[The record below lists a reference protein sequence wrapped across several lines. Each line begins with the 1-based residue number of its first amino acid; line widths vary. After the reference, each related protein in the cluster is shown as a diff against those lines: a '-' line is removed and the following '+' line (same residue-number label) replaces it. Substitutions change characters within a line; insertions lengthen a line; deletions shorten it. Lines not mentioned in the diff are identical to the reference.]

1 MEKKAAA
8 AEIKRL
14 RAQAKDKSIPQ
25 EARNEMLDR
34 ANAIELE
41 FYDKAVKEGKT
52 MSKGG
57 AVKKKGYMY
66 GGDATKMNGM
76 HKMPDGSMMK
86 DSAMA
91 KGGAV
96 KKMAYGGDAIKM
108 NGMHKMPDGSMMKDS
123 DMKHGGA
130 VKKMSY
136 GGTPKKEMTRQSP
149 VVAVMIGLTD
159 KKKPVKKMSNGGYA
173 NCGASVK
180 AAGGK

>member
-1 MEKKAAA
+1 MDKKAAA

-96 KKMAYGGDAIKM
+96 KKKPAA
-108 NGMHKMPDGSMMKDS
+108 
-123 DMKHGGA
+123 
-130 VKKMSY
+130 KKTAS
-136 GGTPKKEMTRQSP
+136 RQSP
-149 VVAVMIGLTD
+149 VIAVMIGMTD
-159 KKKPVKKMSNGGYA
+159 KKKPVKKMAKGGYA

>member
-1 MEKKAAA
+1 MDKKAAA

-52 MSKGG
+52 MAKGG

-96 KKMAYGGDAIKM
+96 KKKPAA
-108 NGMHKMPDGSMMKDS
+108 
-123 DMKHGGA
+123 
-130 VKKMSY
+130 KKTAS
-136 GGTPKKEMTRQSP
+136 RQSP
-149 VVAVMIGLTD
+149 VIAVMIGMTD
-159 KKKPVKKMSNGGYA
+159 KKKPVKKMAKGGYA

>member
-1 MEKKAAA
+1 MDKKAAA

-25 EARNEMLDR
+25 EARNEMLDK

-41 FYDKAVKEGKT
+41 FYNKAVKGGET
-52 MSKGG
+52 MAKGG

-86 DSAMA
+86 DSDMA

-96 KKMAYGGDAIKM
+96 KKMAK
-108 NGMHKMPDGSMMKDS
+108 
-123 DMKHGGA
+123 GGA
-130 VKKMSY
+130 V
-136 GGTPKKEMTRQSP
+136 KKEMTRQSP
-149 VVAVMIGLTD
+149 VVAVMVGLTD
-159 KKKPVKKMSNGGYA
+159 KKKPAKKMAKGGYA

-180 AAGGK
+180 AAGSKA

>member
-1 MEKKAAA
+1 MDKKAAA

-41 FYDKAVKEGKT
+41 FYDKAVKGGET
-52 MSKGG
+52 MAKGG

-66 GGDATKMNGM
+66 GGDATKMKGM

-96 KKMAYGGDAIKM
+96 KKPAA
-108 NGMHKMPDGSMMKDS
+108 
-123 DMKHGGA
+123 
-130 VKKMSY
+130 
-136 GGTPKKEMTRQSP
+136 KKEMTRQSP

-159 KKKPVKKMSNGGYA
+159 KKKPAKKMAKGGYA

-180 AAGGK
+180 ASGSKA

>member
-1 MEKKAAA
+1 MDKKAAA

-41 FYDKAVKEGKT
+41 FYDKAVKGGET
-52 MSKGG
+52 MAKGG

-66 GGDATKMNGM
+66 VGDATKMKGM

-96 KKMAYGGDAIKM
+96 KKMAKGGT
-108 NGMHKMPDGSMMKDS
+108 
-123 DMKHGGA
+123 

-136 GGTPKKEMTRQSP
+136 GGATQ
-149 VVAVMIGLTD
+149 G
-159 KKKPVKKMSNGGYA
+159 KKMAMAKGGYA

>member
-1 MEKKAAA
+1 MDKKAAA

-41 FYDKAVKEGKT
+41 FYDKAVKGGET
-52 MSKGG
+52 MAKGG

-66 GGDATKMNGM
+66 GGDATKMKGM

-96 KKMAYGGDAIKM
+96 KKPAA
-108 NGMHKMPDGSMMKDS
+108 
-123 DMKHGGA
+123 
-130 VKKMSY
+130 
-136 GGTPKKEMTRQSP
+136 KKEMTRQSP
-149 VVAVMIGLTD
+149 VVAVMVGLTD
-159 KKKPVKKMSNGGYA
+159 KKKPAKKMAKGGYA

-180 AAGGK
+180 ASGSK

>member
-1 MEKKAAA
+1 MDKKAAA

-41 FYDKAVKEGKT
+41 FYDKAVKGGET
-52 MSKGG
+52 MAKGG

-66 GGDATKMNGM
+66 GGDATKMKGM

-96 KKMAYGGDAIKM
+96 KKPAA
-108 NGMHKMPDGSMMKDS
+108 
-123 DMKHGGA
+123 
-130 VKKMSY
+130 
-136 GGTPKKEMTRQSP
+136 KKEMTRQSP

-159 KKKPVKKMSNGGYA
+159 KKKPAKKMAKGGYA

-180 AAGGK
+180 ASGSK

>member
-1 MEKKAAA
+1 MDKKAAA

-34 ANAIELE
+34 ANAIELK
-41 FYDKAVKEGKT
+41 FYDKAVKGGET
-52 MSKGG
+52 MAKGG

-96 KKMAYGGDAIKM
+96 KKPAA
-108 NGMHKMPDGSMMKDS
+108 
-123 DMKHGGA
+123 
-130 VKKMSY
+130 
-136 GGTPKKEMTRQSP
+136 KKEMTRQSP

-159 KKKPVKKMSNGGYA
+159 KKKPAKKMAKGGYA

-180 AAGGK
+180 ASGSK

>member
-1 MEKKAAA
+1 MDKKAAA

-41 FYDKAVKEGKT
+41 FYDKAVKGGET
-52 MSKGG
+52 MAKGG

-66 GGDATKMNGM
+66 GGDATKMKGM

-96 KKMAYGGDAIKM
+96 KKPAA
-108 NGMHKMPDGSMMKDS
+108 
-123 DMKHGGA
+123 
-130 VKKMSY
+130 
-136 GGTPKKEMTRQSP
+136 KKEMTRQSP

-159 KKKPVKKMSNGGYA
+159 KKKPAKKMAKGGYA

-180 AAGGK
+180 AAGGKK

>member
-1 MEKKAAA
+1 MDKKAAA

-14 RAQAKDKSIPQ
+14 RAQSKDKSIPQ

-34 ANAIELE
+34 ANAIELK
-41 FYDKAVKEGKT
+41 FYDKAVKGGET
-52 MSKGG
+52 MAKGG

-66 GGDATKMNGM
+66 GGDATKTKGM

-96 KKMAYGGDAIKM
+96 KKPAA
-108 NGMHKMPDGSMMKDS
+108 
-123 DMKHGGA
+123 
-130 VKKMSY
+130 
-136 GGTPKKEMTRQSP
+136 KKEMTRQSP

-159 KKKPVKKMSNGGYA
+159 KKKPAAKKMAKGGYA

-180 AAGGK
+180 ASGSK

>member
-1 MEKKAAA
+1 MDKKAAA

-41 FYDKAVKEGKT
+41 FYDKAVKGGET
-52 MSKGG
+52 MAKGG

-96 KKMAYGGDAIKM
+96 KKKPAA
-108 NGMHKMPDGSMMKDS
+108 
-123 DMKHGGA
+123 
-130 VKKMSY
+130 KKTAS
-136 GGTPKKEMTRQSP
+136 RQSP
-149 VVAVMIGLTD
+149 VIAVMIGMTD
-159 KKKPVKKMSNGGYA
+159 KKKPVKKMAKGGYA

-180 AAGGK
+180 ASGTK

>member
-1 MEKKAAA
+1 MDKKAAA

-96 KKMAYGGDAIKM
+96 KKKPAA
-108 NGMHKMPDGSMMKDS
+108 
-123 DMKHGGA
+123 
-130 VKKMSY
+130 KKTAS
-136 GGTPKKEMTRQSP
+136 RQSP
-149 VVAVMIGLTD
+149 VIAVMIGMTD
-159 KKKPVKKMSNGGYA
+159 KKKPAKKMAKGGYA

>member
-1 MEKKAAA
+1 MDKKAAA

-41 FYDKAVKEGKT
+41 FYDKAVKGGET
-52 MSKGG
+52 MAKGG

-96 KKMAYGGDAIKM
+96 KKKPAA
-108 NGMHKMPDGSMMKDS
+108 
-123 DMKHGGA
+123 
-130 VKKMSY
+130 KKTAS
-136 GGTPKKEMTRQSP
+136 RQSP
-149 VVAVMIGLTD
+149 VIAVMIGMTD
-159 KKKPVKKMSNGGYA
+159 KKKPAKKMAKGGYA

-180 AAGGK
+180 AAGGKK

>member
-1 MEKKAAA
+1 MDKKAAA

-57 AVKKKGYMY
+57 AVKK
-66 GGDATKMNGM
+66 
-76 HKMPDGSMMK
+76 
-86 DSAMA
+86 
-91 KGGAV
+91 
-96 KKMAYGGDAIKM
+96 MAYGGDAIKM

-123 DMKHGGA
+123 AMKHGGA
-130 VKKMSY
+130 VKKRAA
-136 GGTPKKEMTRQSP
+136 KKKMTRQSP

-159 KKKPVKKMSNGGYA
+159 KKKPAKKMAKGGYA

>member
-1 MEKKAAA
+1 MDKKAAA

-41 FYDKAVKEGKT
+41 FYDKAVKGGET
-52 MSKGG
+52 MAKGG

-96 KKMAYGGDAIKM
+96 KKPAA
-108 NGMHKMPDGSMMKDS
+108 
-123 DMKHGGA
+123 
-130 VKKMSY
+130 KK
-136 GGTPKKEMTRQSP
+136 KMTRQSP

-159 KKKPVKKMSNGGYA
+159 KKKPAAKKMAKGGYA

>member
-1 MEKKAAA
+1 MDKKAAA

-41 FYDKAVKEGKT
+41 FYDKAVKGGET
-52 MSKGG
+52 MAKGG

-66 GGDATKMNGM
+66 GGDATKMKGM

-96 KKMAYGGDAIKM
+96 KKMAKGGT
-108 NGMHKMPDGSMMKDS
+108 
-123 DMKHGGA
+123 

-136 GGTPKKEMTRQSP
+136 GGATQ
-149 VVAVMIGLTD
+149 G
-159 KKKPVKKMSNGGYA
+159 KKMAMAKGGYA

>member
-1 MEKKAAA
+1 MDKKAAA

-41 FYDKAVKEGKT
+41 FYDKAVKGGET
-52 MSKGG
+52 MAKGG

-96 KKMAYGGDAIKM
+96 KKPAA
-108 NGMHKMPDGSMMKDS
+108 
-123 DMKHGGA
+123 
-130 VKKMSY
+130 KK
-136 GGTPKKEMTRQSP
+136 KMTRQSP

-159 KKKPVKKMSNGGYA
+159 KKKPAKKMAKGGYA

-180 AAGGK
+180 AAGGKK

>member
-1 MEKKAAA
+1 MDKKAAA

-41 FYDKAVKEGKT
+41 FYDKAVKGGET
-52 MSKGG
+52 MAKGG

-76 HKMPDGSMMK
+76 YKMPDGSMMK

-96 KKMAYGGDAIKM
+96 KKKPAA
-108 NGMHKMPDGSMMKDS
+108 
-123 DMKHGGA
+123 
-130 VKKMSY
+130 
-136 GGTPKKEMTRQSP
+136 KKEMTRQSP
-149 VVAVMIGLTD
+149 VVAVMIGMTD
-159 KKKPVKKMSNGGYA
+159 KKKPAAKKMAKGGYA

>member
-1 MEKKAAA
+1 MDKKAAA

-41 FYDKAVKEGKT
+41 FYDKAVKGGET
-52 MSKGG
+52 MAKGG

-66 GGDATKMNGM
+66 GGDATKMKGM

-96 KKMAYGGDAIKM
+96 KKMAK
-108 NGMHKMPDGSMMKDS
+108 
-123 DMKHGGA
+123 GGA

-136 GGTPKKEMTRQSP
+136 GGATQ
-149 VVAVMIGLTD
+149 G
-159 KKKPVKKMSNGGYA
+159 KKMAMAKGGYA

-180 AAGGK
+180 AAGGKK

>member
-1 MEKKAAA
+1 MDKKAAA

-52 MSKGG
+52 MAKGG

-96 KKMAYGGDAIKM
+96 KKKPAA
-108 NGMHKMPDGSMMKDS
+108 
-123 DMKHGGA
+123 
-130 VKKMSY
+130 
-136 GGTPKKEMTRQSP
+136 KKEIPVKSP
-149 VVAVMIGLTD
+149 VIAVMIGLTD
-159 KKKPVKKMSNGGYA
+159 KKKPAKKMAKGGYA